1 MPTVLSR
8 TTISGNNI
16 PIAGKYYT
24 RTVISPIVAEKLKV
38 KPGDGLVFIED
49 VGRIYIKKA

>member
-1 MPTVLSR
+1 MATTLAR

-16 PIAGKYYT
+16 PISGKYYT
-24 RTVISPIVAEKLKV
+24 RTAISPIIAEKLNV

-49 VGRIYIKKA
+49 EGRIYLEKA